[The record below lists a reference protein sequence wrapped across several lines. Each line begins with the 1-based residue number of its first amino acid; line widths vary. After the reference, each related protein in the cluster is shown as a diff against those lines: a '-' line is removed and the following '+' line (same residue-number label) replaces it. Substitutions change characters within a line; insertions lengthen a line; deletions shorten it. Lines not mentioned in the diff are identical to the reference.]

1 MKNINKVNLEN
12 DIWGAPDGVASLA
25 LLQIALAGKSF
36 IYVARDDVRMTA
48 MGDSLRRLSPDL
60 RLLEFPAW
68 ECLPFDR
75 LSPQGGLVGRR
86 IETLAQLASDAGTRP
101 RILLTTINAILQR
114 VPPKTYF
121 TDSSLVIT
129 AGQATKDLTNGQTL
143 GPAALADY
151 LAGQAYLRTDTVR
164 ETGEFAV
171 RGGILDV
178 FPPGQTTPARLDFF
192 GDDVETIRSF
202 DPATQRSIGK
212 LENLILRP
220 VAEFMMNEATIA
232 QFRTSYLSLFGA
244 KASRDALYES
254 VSAGRSHPGIEH
266 WLPLFHDNLACLT
279 DYCSGWPIVLDHES
293 DAAITARYAQIHDFH
308 EARLAHGSDD
318 TASPYRPLAPEKLYL
333 SQTETD
339 HLFEQG
345 RACRLFAF
353 APMQVA
359 GQDSGQDSGQDGG
372 QDGAKDLAKPDQPQM
387 QDAGGRAAIR
397 LIKVEGNSAV
407 PELAGFV
414 TAERSAAKRPIIVAC
429 SSPGAASRLA
439 DLLDG
444 HLGAG
449 ALQPLTAIEDAAS
462 GGFYV
467 MQWPLETGFQTDHL
481 VVVSEPDIFGQ
492 RLSRPQSKRAKGDDF
507 LREVSV
513 LETGDLVVHAEHGI
527 GRYEGLIIINSAGGD
542 HDCLHL
548 VYSGGDKLY
557 LPVENIELLSRYGS
571 AGGEAQLDKLGG
583 VAWQARVAR
592 IKGRVRIMA
601 EQLIKIAAARYRARA
616 EPLIAEDGSFGEF
629 CARFAFTETE
639 DQLNAIND
647 VVDDLA
653 SGKASDRLICGDVG
667 FGKTEVALRAAF
679 IAAMA
684 GYQVALVAPTTLLA
698 RQHGKVF
705 VERFAGFPIKIGV
718 LSRMTS
724 TADAKIIRE
733 NIASGEVQIAIGTHA
748 LLAKSITFNHLG
760 LLIIDEEQHFG
771 VGQKERLKELRGDIH
786 VLTLSAT
793 PIPRTLQMALSGVRE
808 MSLIATP
815 PVDRLAV
822 RTFVGPWDGVV
833 LREAIQREMFRG
845 GQVFVVCPRIDDMQ
859 RVYDRITKLAPEARV
874 ISAHGRMPANELD
887 QVMTRFADGEADIL
901 LSTNIVESG
910 IDIPSANTMIIHRAD
925 MFGLSQLYQLRGR
938 VGRGR
943 QRAYA
948 YLTSDPQRLLSPQ
961 ARRRLEVMQTL
972 DTLGAGF
979 TLASYDMDIRGAGN
993 LLGDEQS
1000 GHVREVGVELYQE
1013 MLRQAVDA
1021 AKSGRGGESE
1031 EDAKP
1036 AWTPQINL
1044 GLEIRLPESYVP
1056 DLTVRLSLYRRIAD
1070 LADPQATD
1078 ILIAELVDRFGGLPD
1093 PVKNLFS
1100 VIELKQLCRLAN
1112 IEKIDA
1118 GPKGLSLA
1126 FRDNHF
1132 ARPDALIGW
1141 IAGQGGRVQLRAD
1154 HRLVVA
1160 TPIPKPEMQPAAC
1173 KTVLQDLVALL

>member
-1 MKNINKVNLEN
+1 MNYMKNINKVNLEN

-68 ECLPFDR
+68 DCLPFDR

-86 IETLAQLASDAGTRP
+86 IETLAQLASGAGTRP

-178 FPPGQTTPARLDFF
+178 FPPGQTAPARLDFF

-212 LENLILRP
+212 LESLILRP

-266 WLPLFHDNLACLT
+266 WLPLFHGDLACLT
-279 DYCSGWPIVLDHES
+279 DYCSGWPLVLDHES

-353 APMQVA
+353 APMQDA
-359 GQDSGQDSGQDGG
+359 GQDIGQDGG

-481 VVVSEPDIFGQ
+481 VVVSEPEIFGQ

-705 VERFAGFPIKIGV
+705 VERFAGFPVKIGV

-733 NIASGEVQIAIGTHA
+733 NIASGEIQIAIGTHA

-845 GQVFVVCPRIDDMQ
+845 GQVFMVCPRIDDMQ

-887 QVMTRFADGEADIL
+887 QVMTIFADGEADIL

>member
-68 ECLPFDR
+68 DCLPFDR

-86 IETLAQLASDAGTRP
+86 IETLAQLASGAGTRP

-178 FPPGQTTPARLDFF
+178 FPPGQTAPARLDFF

-212 LENLILRP
+212 LESLILRP

-266 WLPLFHDNLACLT
+266 WLPLFHGDLACLT
-279 DYCSGWPIVLDHES
+279 DYCSGWPLVLDHES

-353 APMQVA
+353 APMQDA
-359 GQDSGQDSGQDGG
+359 GQDSGQDGG

-938 VGRGR
+938 VGRSR

-1021 AKSGRGGESE
+1021 AKSGRGDESDD
-1031 EDAKP
+1031 DAKP

>member
-68 ECLPFDR
+68 DCLPFDR

-86 IETLAQLASDAGTRP
+86 IETLAQLANDAGTRP

-266 WLPLFHDNLACLT
+266 WLPLFHGDLACLT
-279 DYCSGWPIVLDHES
+279 DYCSGWPLVLDHES

-353 APMQVA
+353 APMQDA
-359 GQDSGQDSGQDGG
+359 GQDGG
-372 QDGAKDLAKPDQPQM
+372 QDSTKPDQPQM

-407 PELAGFV
+407 PELAAFV

-647 VVDDLA
+647 AVDDLA

-1021 AKSGRGGESE
+1021 AKSGRGGESDD
-1031 EDAKP
+1031 DAKP

-1160 TPIPKPEMQPAAC
+1160 TPIPKPEMQPASC

>member
-1 MKNINKVNLEN
+1 MKNINEVNLEN

-25 LLQIALAGKSF
+25 LLQIALGGKSF

-68 ECLPFDR
+68 DCLPFDR

-279 DYCSGWPIVLDHES
+279 DYCSGWPLVLDHES

-359 GQDSGQDSGQDGG
+359 GQDSGQDGG
-372 QDGAKDLAKPDQPQM
+372 QDGAKDLAKADQPQM

-407 PELAGFV
+407 PELAAFV

-467 MQWPLETGFQTDHL
+467 MQWPLETGFQTDQL

-548 VYSGGDKLY
+548 IYSGGDKLY

-760 LLIIDEEQHFG
+760 LLVIDEEQHFG

-822 RTFVGPWDGVV
+822 RTFVGPWDGVA

>member
-68 ECLPFDR
+68 DCLPFDR

-86 IETLAQLASDAGTRP
+86 IETLAQLASGAGTRP

-178 FPPGQTTPARLDFF
+178 FPPGQTAPARLDFF

-212 LENLILRP
+212 LESLILRP

-266 WLPLFHDNLACLT
+266 WLPLFHGDLACLT
-279 DYCSGWPIVLDHES
+279 DYCSGWPLVLDHES

-353 APMQVA
+353 APMQDA
-359 GQDSGQDSGQDGG
+359 GQDIGQDGG

-481 VVVSEPDIFGQ
+481 VVVSEPEIFGQ

-705 VERFAGFPIKIGV
+705 VERFAGFPVKIGV

-733 NIASGEVQIAIGTHA
+733 NIASGEIQIAIGTHA

-845 GQVFVVCPRIDDMQ
+845 GQVFMVCPRIDDMQ

-887 QVMTRFADGEADIL
+887 QVMTIFADGEADIL

>member
-1 MKNINKVNLEN
+1 MKNINKVNLKN

-25 LLQIALAGKSF
+25 LLQIASVGKSF

-48 MGDSLRRLSPDL
+48 MGDSLRRLAPDL

-68 ECLPFDR
+68 DCLPFDR

-86 IETLAQLASDAGTRP
+86 IETLAQLASDVETRP
-101 RILLTTINAILQR
+101 SILLTTINAILQR

-143 GPAALADY
+143 GPATVADY

-178 FPPGQTTPARLDFF
+178 FPPGQTAPARLDFF

-266 WLPLFHDNLACLT
+266 WLPLFHGDLACLN
-279 DYCSGWPIVLDHES
+279 DYCSGWPTVLDHES
-293 DAAITARYAQIHDFH
+293 DAAIAARYAQIHDFH

-318 TASPYRPLAPEKLYL
+318 ATSPYRPLAPEKLYL
-333 SQTETD
+333 SQTESD
-339 HLFEQG
+339 QLFEQD

-353 APMQVA
+353 API
-359 GQDSGQDSGQDGG
+359 QDGG
-372 QDGAKDLAKPDQPQM
+372 RDGAKDLAKLDQPQM

-407 PELAGFV
+407 PELANFV
-414 TAERSAAKRPIIVAC
+414 TAERRAAKRPIIVAC

-449 ALQPLTAIEDAAS
+449 ALQPLNAIEDAAS

-492 RLSRPQSKRAKGDDF
+492 RLSRPQSKRAKGDEF

-601 EQLIKIAAARYRARA
+601 EQLINIAAARYRARA

-629 CARFAFTETE
+629 CARFAFAETE

-705 VERFAGFPIKIGV
+705 VERFAGFPVKIGV

-724 TADAKIIRE
+724 TADAKVIRE

-748 LLAKSITFNHLG
+748 LLAKSIAFNHLG

-887 QVMTRFADGEADIL
+887 QVMTRFADGDADIL

-910 IDIPSANTMIIHRAD
+910 LDIPSANTMIIHRAD

-1021 AKSGRGGESE
+1021 AKSGRGGDSE
-1031 EDAKP
+1031 EATNP

-1112 IEKIDA
+1112 VEKIDA

-1154 HRLVVA
+1154 HRLVVT
-1160 TPIPKPEMQPAAC
+1160 TPIPKLEMQPAAC

>member
-48 MGDSLRRLSPDL
+48 MGDSLRRLLPDL

-68 ECLPFDR
+68 DCLPFDR

-86 IETLAQLASDAGTRP
+86 IETLAQLASGAGTRP

-178 FPPGQTTPARLDFF
+178 FPPGQTAPARLDFF

-212 LENLILRP
+212 LESLILRP

-266 WLPLFHDNLACLT
+266 WLPLFHDNLACLI
-279 DYCSGWPIVLDHES
+279 DYCLGWPIVLDHES

-353 APMQVA
+353 APMQDA
-359 GQDSGQDSGQDGG
+359 GQDIGQDGG

-527 GRYEGLIIINSAGGD
+527 GRYEGLIIIKSAGGD

-705 VERFAGFPIKIGV
+705 VERFAGFPVKIGV

-733 NIASGEVQIAIGTHA
+733 NIASGEIQIAIGTHA

>member
-1 MKNINKVNLEN
+1 MKNINKINISK

-25 LLQIALAGKSF
+25 LLQIALTGKSF
-36 IYVARDDVRMTA
+36 VYVARDDARMTA
-48 MGDSLRRLSPDL
+48 MADSLARLSPDL
-60 RLLEFPAW
+60 RLLAFPAW
-68 ECLPFDR
+68 DCLPFDR

-86 IETLAQLASDAGTRP
+86 IETLAQLASDTGTRP
-101 RILLTTINAILQR
+101 TILLTTINAVLQR

-129 AGQATKDLTNGQTL
+129 AGRATRDLTNGQTL

-212 LENLILRP
+212 LETLILRP
-220 VAEFMMNEATIA
+220 VAEFMMNEVTIA

-244 KASRDALYES
+244 TASRDALYES

-266 WLPLFHDNLACLT
+266 WLPLFHGNLACLT
-279 DYCSGWPIVLDHES
+279 DYCSGWPVVLDHES
-293 DAAITARYAQIHDFH
+293 DAAIAARYAQIHDFH
-308 EARLAHGSDD
+308 EARLAHGNDD

-333 SQTETD
+333 SQTETGQ
-339 HLFEQG
+339 LFERG
-345 RACRLFAF
+345 KACRLFAF
-353 APMQVA
+353 APMP
-359 GQDSGQDSGQDGG
+359 GGTQDGG
-372 QDGAKDLAKPDQPQM
+372 QDGAQDSANPDQAVA

-407 PELAGFV
+407 PELAAFV
-414 TAERSAAKRPIIVAC
+414 KAERSAAKRPIIVAC

-462 GGFYV
+462 AGFYV

-492 RLSRPQSKRAKGDDF
+492 RLSRPQSKRAKGDEF

-527 GRYEGLIIINSAGGD
+527 GRYEGLTIINSAGGD

-705 VERFAGFPIKIGV
+705 VERFAGFPVKIGV

-748 LLAKSITFNHLG
+748 LLAKSIEFNHLG

-845 GQVFVVCPRIDDMQ
+845 GQIFVVCPRIDDMQ
-859 RVYDRITKLAPEARV
+859 RVYDRIAKLAPEARV

-1031 EDAKP
+1031 DDAKP

-1044 GLEIRLPESYVP
+1044 GLEIRLPESYVS

-1078 ILIAELVDRFGGLPD
+1078 VLIAELVDRFGGLPD

-1160 TPIPKPEMQPAAC
+1160 TPIPTPEMQPVAC

>member
-1 MKNINKVNLEN
+1 MIKCNKVNLN
-12 DIWGAPDGVASLA
+12 SDIWGAPDGVASLA
-25 LLQIALAGKSF
+25 LLQVALAGKSF
-36 IYVARDDVRMTA
+36 IYVARDDIRMTA
-48 MGDSLRRLSPDL
+48 MGDSLRRLSRDL

-68 ECLPFDR
+68 DCLPFDR

-86 IETLAQLASDAGTRP
+86 IETLAQLAGDAGTP
-101 RILLTTINAILQR
+101 PSIVLTTVNAILQR

-121 TDSSLVIT
+121 TDSSVVIS

-151 LAGQAYLRTDTVR
+151 FAGQAYLRTDTVR
-164 ETGEFAV
+164 ETGEFSV

-178 FPPGQTTPARLDFF
+178 FPPGQTAPVRLDFF
-192 GDDVETIRSF
+192 GDDVEMIRSF
-202 DPATQRSIGK
+202 DPATQLSTCK
-212 LENLILRP
+212 LESFILRP
-220 VAEFMMNEATIA
+220 VAEFMMNEVTIA

-244 KASRDALYES
+244 KASRDGLYES
-254 VSAGRSHPGIEH
+254 VSAGRRHPGIEH
-266 WLPLFHDNLACLT
+266 WLPLFHGNLACLT
-279 DYCSGWPIVLDHES
+279 DYCSGWPVVLDHEG
-293 DAAITARYAQIHDFH
+293 DAAIAARYVQIHDFH
-308 EARLAHGSDD
+308 GARLAHGSDD

-333 SQTETD
+333 SQGETD
-339 HLFEQG
+339 QLFEHG

-353 APMQVA
+353 SPI
-359 GQDSGQDSGQDGG
+359 QDSRRGSGQGSPKAS
-372 QDGAKDLAKPDQPQM
+372 QSVA

-397 LIKVEGNSAV
+397 LVKVEGNSAV
-407 PELAGFV
+407 PQLAAFV
-414 TAERSAAKRPIIVAC
+414 TTERSAAKRPIIVAC
-429 SSPGAASRLA
+429 SSPGAAIRLV

-449 ALQPLTAIEDAAS
+449 ALQPLSAIEDAAS

-467 MQWPLETGFQTDHL
+467 MQWPLEAGFQTDHL
-481 VVVSEPDIFGQ
+481 VVISEPDIFGH
-492 RLSRPQSKRAKGDDF
+492 RLSRPQSKRAKGDEF
-507 LREVSV
+507 LREVST
-513 LETGDLVVHAEHGI
+513 LEAGDLVVHAEHGI
-527 GRYEGLIIINSAGGD
+527 GRYEGLIIIKSAGGD

-571 AGGEAQLDKLGG
+571 TGGEAQLDKLGG

-601 EQLIKIAAARYRARA
+601 EQLIKIAATRYSARA

-705 VERFAGFPIKIGV
+705 SERFTGFPIKIGV
-718 LSRMTS
+718 LSRMTP
-724 TADAKIIRE
+724 TADAKKIRE
-733 NIASGEVQIAIGTHA
+733 EIVSGEVQIAIGTHA
-748 LLAKSITFNHLG
+748 LLAKSIQFNHLG
-760 LLIIDEEQHFG
+760 LLIVDEEQHFG

-815 PVDRLAV
+815 PIDRLAV

-833 LREAIQREMFRG
+833 LREAVQREMFRG

-859 RVYDRITKLAPEARV
+859 RVYDRLAKLVPEAR
-874 ISAHGRMPANELD
+874 ILSAHGRMASNELD
-887 QVMTRFADGEADIL
+887 QVMTQFADADADIL

-943 QRAYA
+943 HRAYA

-1013 MLRQAVDA
+1013 MLRQAVDD
-1021 AKSGRGGESE
+1021 AKSGRGD
-1031 EDAKP
+1031 DAIDEARP
-1036 AWTPQINL
+1036 AWTPQISV

-1070 LADPQATD
+1070 LVDEQAKD
-1078 ILIAELVDRFGGLPD
+1078 ILIAELIDRFGQMPD
-1093 PVKNLFS
+1093 PVRNLLT
-1100 VIELKQLCRLAN
+1100 VIELKQLCRITN
-1112 IEKIDA
+1112 VEKIDA
-1118 GPKGLSLA
+1118 GPKGLSLS

-1132 ARPDALIGW
+1132 ARPEQLIGW
-1141 IAGQGGRVQLRAD
+1141 IAGQAGRVQLRSD
-1154 HRLVVA
+1154 HCLVVA
-1160 TPIPKPEMQPAAC
+1160 TPLPKPEMQPDAC
-1173 KTVLQDLVALL
+1173 KSVLQDLAGLLSS